1 MKKLFVFF
9 IGAVFSA
16 GSSAQS
22 LQQKL
27 HGAIQSLEKDA
38 QMKHASFSLYV
49 VNSKTGEKV
58 FAHNE
63 QMGLA
68 PASTLKIVTAATAYE
83 LLGKTFQYKTQLG
96 YDGNIENET
105 ITGKLIL
112 KGYGDPTLGSWRWKQ
127 TTEAVIAEKIS
138 NALKT
143 NNIKS
148 ISGDLL
154 IDESN
159 WETQATPN
167 GWTWEDIGNYY
178 GAGASAVNW
187 HENKYDIFFKPGKN
201 IGDAVEILSIEPAL
215 PAIPILNEL
224 KTAKPGSG
232 DNSIIYL
239 PENGQMMAIRGTL
252 PAGVDK
258 FKVSGSF
265 SNSAMQMAMA
275 IKKMLANR
283 KIILKGKLITAQD
296 LFLNNKKPGNTFN
309 HLMSIE
315 SPPLDSMAEWFLK
328 ESINLYG
335 EAFVKTWAFQKNGF
349 GTSEDGIDILQN
361 FWATKGIE
369 KSALNIKDGSGL
381 SPANRVTS
389 HALVSVLQYAKKQ
402 TWYSSFENA
411 LPLQNGLK
419 MKSGYITGVRS
430 YTGYIK
436 SKLGDEY
443 SFAFIINN
451 FDGSSANI
459 RNRMW
464 KILDLMK

>member
-252 PAGVDK
+252 PAGFDK

-265 SNSAMQMAMA
+265 PNSAMQMAMA